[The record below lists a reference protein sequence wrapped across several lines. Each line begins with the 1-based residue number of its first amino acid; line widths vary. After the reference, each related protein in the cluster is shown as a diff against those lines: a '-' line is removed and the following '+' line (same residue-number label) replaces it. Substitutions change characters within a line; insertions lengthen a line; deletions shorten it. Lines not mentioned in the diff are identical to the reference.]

1 MDPRIEQKTKKI
13 FDRLKDIDTL
23 WVTEDGQVF
32 VNKAMAMNHAYKD
45 GALRRDK
52 PLNVEMVKRSSVQT
66 GGSGQT
72 ETETVQSGETETG
85 GRQVVSDRGEP
96 SDVVE
101 PSDSEK
107 RPVGNK
113 TKKKVK

>member
-32 VNKAMAMNHAYKD
+32 VNKAMAINHAYKD

-52 PLNVEMVKRSSVQT
+52 PLNVEMVKRSKT
-66 GGSGQT
+66 
-72 ETETVQSGETETG
+72 
-85 GRQVVSDRGEP
+85 SDMEP